1 MSSKPNPVDQ
11 YVGMRVRQ
19 LRLERKLTQKQ
30 LGDQLG
36 RTFQQVQ
43 KYENGSNRISASV
56 LFRISVIFDVPILY
70 FFSGLSGNS
79 EPNTVDQSSINVQS
93 LMSTREGLRLVK
105 AFGKL
110 NDAKIRKK
118 ILELV
123 EGIAETDI

>member
-43 KYENGSNRISASV
+43 KYENGTNRISASV
-56 LFRISVIFDVPILY
+56 LFRISVIFEVPILY

-79 EPNTVDQSSINVQS
+79 EPHTVDQASINVQS

-105 AFGKL
+105 AFAKL

-118 ILELV
+118 ILDLV
-123 EGIAETDI
+123 EGIAEIEA

>member
-43 KYENGSNRISASV
+43 KYENGTNRISASV
-56 LFRISVIFDVPILY
+56 LFRISVIFDVPIMY
-70 FFSGLSGNS
+70 FFSGLSGHS

-123 EGIAETDI
+123 EGIAETEI